1 MSVVTQA
8 AHDVWDVQQQCV
20 GLRGVNRV
28 YVLCMRLTGVDHSC
42 AGASDIASQAQ
53 RADVVSD
60 ACMSMKK
67 AARMSDRAALY
78 I

>member
-1 MSVVTQA
+1 M
-8 AHDVWDVQQQCV
+8 HYFI
-20 GLRGVNRV
+20 R
-28 YVLCMRLTGVDHSC
+28 LCCSY

-53 RADVVSD
+53 RADVVDD
-60 ACMSMKK
+60 ACKSMKK